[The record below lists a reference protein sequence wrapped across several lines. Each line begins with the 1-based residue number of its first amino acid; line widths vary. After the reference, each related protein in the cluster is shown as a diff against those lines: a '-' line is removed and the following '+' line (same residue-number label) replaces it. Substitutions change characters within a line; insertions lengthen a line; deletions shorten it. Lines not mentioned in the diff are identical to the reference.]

1 MADNKLNLLVR
12 FTGVD
17 KLSGGLRNIIGA
29 SKSGT
34 ASIRALQ
41 DQARTLKQE
50 LKAVGRD
57 MAGAS
62 GSVTNLVNRENDL
75 KRQLADVNRQI
86 DKQKAKLESI
96 AKIEKRFGGIA
107 SAAGKAGAAASVA
120 VTAPLVAF
128 GRSAFIAAMDAEELK
143 SAFNV
148 TFGNN
153 AAMMEGWASRTGAAM
168 GRTNV
173 ELMKSAN
180 TFGIFFN
187 QADPAKSAAM
197 SQEFAMLAQD
207 LSSFY
212 NVDPGTAL
220 DKLRSGLTGESEP
233 LRDFGV
239 FMTEAAVKAQALK
252 MGLVPLNG
260 ELSEQQKIMA
270 RAGLIMAQT
279 GNAQGDLARTSGSTS
294 NQLRAANAA
303 WENMSL
309 VIGQQLIPALT
320 PAIQMFSEIIAG
332 FSKLS
337 PETRKWIVILGAGA
351 AILGP
356 VLIGISGIA
365 AAASALAPIIATA
378 AGAFSVAALPIIAVG
393 AALAGAAYLIYSNW
407 ESISGFFTRTWTA
420 ISTSFTNNWAT
431 IRNVALGAMVIFMP
445 LVAAVVWVGAQIY
458 RNWDSIKAATMSL
471 VSAVGGIVGP
481 FLRPFISIITYVEG
495 LKAKFFGFG
504 VNIVSGL
511 ISGIASMAGS
521 VIKAIVNLA
530 ASVGSKFAATLG
542 IHSPSRLF
550 MQMGGHI
557 TTGLGMGIDRGSG
570 GPVRAIG
577 RMAGAVAGAGALSLS
592 PAGARVPAAAGAAV
606 AAPAPVT
613 INVYQQPGEDANA
626 LAERVAQLVE
636 RAQQSRGRR
645 SFGDD
650 Y

>member
-50 LKAVGRD
+50 LKAVGKD

-62 GSVTNLVNRENDL
+62 GSVTHLVNKENDL
-75 KRQLADVNRQI
+75 ERQLADVNRQI
-86 DKQKAKLESI
+86 DAQKRKLTSI
-96 AKIEKRFGGIA
+96 ANIQKRFGGIA

-148 TFGNN
+148 TFGSS
-153 AAMMEGWASRTGAAM
+153 AAMMESWAARTGAAV

-197 SQEFAMLAQD
+197 SQQFAMLAQD

-239 FMTEAAVKAQALK
+239 FMTDAAVKAQALK
-252 MGLVPLNG
+252 MGLKPLNG

-309 VIGQQLIPALT
+309 VIGTKLIPALT
-320 PAIQMFSEIIAG
+320 PVIQTFSGLIAS
-332 FSKLS
+332 FSALS
-337 PETRKWIVILGAGA
+337 PETQKWIVVLGGA
-351 AILGP
+351 AAVFGPILVG
-356 VLIGISGIA
+356 VAGIA
-365 AAASALAPIIATA
+365 SAIGTLAPIIVAIG
-378 AGAFSVAALPIIAVG
+378 GAFSAALPIIGGAMAAIVGTIGLPVILIG
-393 AALAGAAYLIYSNW
+393 AAIAGLSYLIY
-407 ESISGFFTRTWTA
+407 A
-420 ISTSFTNNWAT
+420 
-431 IRNVALGAMVIFMP
+431 
-445 LVAAVVWVGAQIY
+445 
-458 RNWDSIKAATMSL
+458 NWDKIKAAFTAGWNWCKSVL
-471 VSAVGGIVGP
+471 SAAPTWLTGIGKMMMNGLLLAINP
-481 FLRPFISIITYVEG
+481 FALA
-495 LKAKFFGFG
+495 AK
-504 VNIVSGL
+504 L
-511 ISGIASMAGS
+511 ISMAKNGITAF
-521 VIKAIVNLA
+521 KNY
-530 ASVGSKFAATLG
+530 LG
-542 IHSPSRLF
+542 IKSPSRLM

-557 TTGLGMGIDRGSG
+557 TSGLGMGIEGGRGW
-570 GPVRAIG
+570 PVRAMG

-592 PAGARVPAAAGAAV
+592 PVMARAPAAGGAAM

-613 INVYQQPGEDANA
+613 INIYQQPGEDAQS

-636 RAQQSRGRR
+636 RVQRSKSLR

-650 Y
+650 